1 MVIFVDTSATYALL
15 DADDPNHRPA
25 SDALRRHLDDGRF
38 VTHNYVVLESIAL
51 IQRRLGLWFVRAFT
65 QRLVPLL
72 EVAWVDRPRHER
84 AVTDLV
90 ASRQRRVS
98 LVDRIS
104 FDFMREHE
112 IRTAFTFDGDFARE
126 GFTVLD

>member
-15 DADDPNHRPA
+15 DADDPNHRLA
-25 SDALRRHLDDGRF
+25 NDALRRHLDDRF

-51 IQRRLGLWFVRAFT
+51 IQRRLGLRFVRAFT
-65 QRLVPLL
+65 DRLLPLL
-72 EVAWVDRPRHER
+72 DVEWVDRPRHER
-84 AVTDLV
+84 AVADLV
-90 ASRQRRVS
+90 ASRRRRVS

-104 FDFMREHE
+104 FDVMRENE
-112 IRTAFTFDGDFARE
+112 IRTAFTFDRDFARE